1 MSFVDNPRHSNR
13 PPVIPATAGIQRGEA
28 AGHPT
33 NHKNHTNHSSDA
45 PSRPSWTIPV
55 IPAAAGIQGRGRG
68 ESHFAFRQLPSRPL
82 VSWTIPVI
90 PTAPHRHSGGGRNPE
105 GRGGGT
111 SQKSQKSQ
119 FRQPPSRPFVSFV
132 DNPRHSNR
140 PPVIPAAAGIQRG
153 GDVGNPTNHKNHT
166 NHSSDNSLRA
176 PSRPSWTIPVIPTA
190 HPSFRR
196 RPESRGAGTWGIP
209 LITKITRIT
218 VQTTPFAP
226 LVSFVDNPRHSNR
239 PPVIPAAAGIQRGG
253 DVGNPTNHKNHKNH
267 SSDNSLRAPSCP
279 SWTIPVI
286 PTAHP
291 SFRRRPESRGAG
303 TWGIP
308 PITKI
313 TRITVQTTPFAPLV
327 SFVDNPRHSDRPTP
341 SFRRLPRTPI
351 RGRNPEGRGRGESH
365 QSQKSQFRQPPSRP
379 LVSFVDNPR
388 HSNRPP
394 VIPAAAGIQR
404 RGRGE
409 SHQSQKSHES
419 QFRQPPSRPFAP
431 FVDNPRHSNRPPVI
445 PAAAG
450 IQRRGRGESH

>member
-1 MSFVDNPRHSNR
+1 M
-13 PPVIPATAGIQRGEA
+13 
-28 AGHPT
+28 
-33 NHKNHTNHSSDA
+33 
-45 PSRPSWTIPV
+45 
-55 IPAAAGIQGRGRG
+55 
-68 ESHFAFRQLPSRPL
+68 
-82 VSWTIPVI
+82 
-90 PTAPHRHSGGGRNPE
+90 
-105 GRGGGT
+105 
-111 SQKSQKSQ
+111 
-119 FRQPPSRPFVSFV
+119 
-132 DNPRHSNR
+132 
-140 PPVIPAAAGIQRG
+140 
-153 GDVGNPTNHKNHT
+153 GNPTNHK

-196 RPESRGAGTWGIP
+196 RPESRGARRRD
-209 LITKITRIT
+209 ITKITRIT

-239 PPVIPAAAGIQRGG
+239 PPVIPAKAGIQRGG
-253 DVGNPTNHKNHKNH
+253 DVGNHTNHKNHTNH

-327 SFVDNPRHSDRPTP
+327 SFVDNPRHSNRPPVIPAAAGIQRARRRDIPLITKITRITVQTTP
-341 SFRRLPRTPI
+341 FA
-351 RGRNPEGRGRGESH
+351 
-365 QSQKSQFRQPPSRP
+365 P

-394 VIPAAAGIQR
+394 VIPAKAGIQR
-404 RGRGE
+404 GGDVGNPTNHKNHTNHSSDNSLRAPSCPSWIIPVIPTAHPSFRRRPESRGAGTWGIPLITKITRITV
-409 SHQSQKSHES
+409 QTT
-419 QFRQPPSRPFAP
+419 PFAP
-431 FVDNPRHSNRPPVI
+431 LVSFVDKIAP
-445 PAAAG
+445 
-450 IQRRGRGESH
+450 